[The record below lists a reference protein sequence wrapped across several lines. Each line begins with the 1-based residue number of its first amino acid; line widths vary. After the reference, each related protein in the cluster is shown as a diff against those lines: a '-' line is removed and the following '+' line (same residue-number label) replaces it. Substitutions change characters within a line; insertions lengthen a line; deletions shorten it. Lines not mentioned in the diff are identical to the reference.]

1 MEVLWLNLSI
11 KQLVCESNILSR
23 RKQTANWFIHRELT
37 LASGANISRTHTTDP
52 KFQPLTTTA
61 FHGLHIF
68 LVYLFSSCSSCH
80 FVLCSA
86 VQFSTNSF
94 AVRVRHS
101 ALALTLNEIPK
112 VIAIIFWMEIFYVYH
127 VTTCNFE
134 AKPDQ
139 TKPSNKCNNRFMS
152 LQLKIE

>member
-1 MEVLWLNLSI
+1 MNPIYYPGETKLQIGSSTVNSH
-11 KQLVCESNILSR
+11 SHR
-23 RKQTANWFIHRELT
+23 AQTYHAH
-37 LASGANISRTHTTDP
+37 THTTDP